1 LRKTRFAVVGALGI
15 AAALTLSACS
25 GGGSSSNSASIGSTN
40 GKGKTLTVWVMTGDL
55 SNTTLAAINKQ
66 FTKETG
72 AKVKVET
79 QQWTNITTKL
89 TTALAGSNPP
99 DVIDIGNTQVPTF
112 AATGGLMD
120 LTKYKSQL
128 EQGQTWLGGLVDP
141 ATVDGSLYAVPSFA
155 GTRAVIYNKKTW
167 AAAGVTTAPTSYSQL
182 TADLNKVKAANP
194 SPDFSTFYMPGQYW
208 YAGLQF
214 VWDAG
219 GQIATG
225 SGTDWKAGFSSSG
238 ALKGLNE
245 FKTFQNNYSSVASQT
260 LDTDTPSQD
269 TIFANGQT
277 SAILGNSWE
286 IGVIQQDNKAIT
298 NGDLGT
304 FPMPGTSGK
313 NQPVLLAGSD
323 WGIAQKSKNQ
333 SLALDYTKIA
343 ASPSIQKSYVFGKD
357 GWIPNS
363 TQTVKAAQ
371 SSGLTDL
378 QKGFFEASL
387 ISKSTPAAANWATIE
402 GDNSITQFFQSVT
415 TGSSSPSAAAST
427 FDAHVESVLNK

>member
-1 LRKTRFAVVGALGI
+1 MRKSRFAVVGALGI
-15 AAALTLSACS
+15 VAALTLSACS
-25 GGGSSSNSASIGSTN
+25 SGGSNGSTSIGGTN

-55 SNTTLAAINKQ
+55 STTTMNAINKE

-79 QQWTNITTKL
+79 QQWANITTKL

-128 EQGQTWLGGLVDP
+128 EQGQTWLGGLLDP
-141 ATVDGSLYAVPSFA
+141 AMVDGSLYAVPSFA
-155 GTRAVIYNKKTW
+155 GTRAVIYNKKIW
-167 AAAGVTTAPTSYSQL
+167 SAAGITQAPTTYAEL
-182 TADLNKVKAANP
+182 TADLNKVKAANTA
-194 SPDFSTFYMPGQYW
+194 SDFSAFYLPGQYW

-219 GQIATG
+219 GSIATG
-225 SGTDWKAGFSSSG
+225 SGTNWKAGLSST
-238 ALKGLNE
+238 AAQKGLAA
-245 FKTFQNNYSSVASQT
+245 FKTFQNTYSTVASRT
-260 LDTDTPSQD
+260 LNTTTPNQD
-269 TIFANGQT
+269 TVFANGQT
-277 SAILGNSWE
+277 SAILANSWE
-286 IGVIQQDNKAIT
+286 IGVIQQDNKSLTDA
-298 NGDLGT
+298 DLGT
-304 FPMPGTSGK
+304 FAMPGASGK

-323 WGIAQKSKNQ
+323 WGIAQKSSNK
-333 SLALDYTKIA
+333 SLALEYTKIA
-343 ASPSIQKSYVFGKD
+343 ASPSIQKKYVFGKD

-371 SSGLTDL
+371 ASGLPDL
-378 QKGFFEASL
+378 QKGFFTASL

-402 GDNSITQFFQSVT
+402 GDNSITQFFQDIA
-415 TGSSSPSAAAST
+415 TGQPIPATAQG
-427 FDAHVESVLNK
+427 FDSHIESVLNK